1 MVALIVGML
10 LCVGLALAV
19 VALVAIPARREGRDL
34 LTPKGE
40 EVMAMARE
48 RTQDAFD
55 KTGEVLA
62 ATKDKVTETV
72 ASAAPGG
79 ATAGASAAT
88 SPAQP
93 KSDGGDEV
101 TARRAS

>member
-48 RTQDAFD
+48 RTHDAFD

-93 KSDGGDEV
+93 KGDGGDEV